1 MVEIFHSDQ
10 VNFPAEVET
19 QVITVN
25 VVKEIFQ
32 LEVKIHSET
41 KTKPRCKLETPTI

>member
-32 LEVKIHSET
+32 LEVKIHSEQT
-41 KTKPRCKLETPTI
+41 WNTYNLTEGL